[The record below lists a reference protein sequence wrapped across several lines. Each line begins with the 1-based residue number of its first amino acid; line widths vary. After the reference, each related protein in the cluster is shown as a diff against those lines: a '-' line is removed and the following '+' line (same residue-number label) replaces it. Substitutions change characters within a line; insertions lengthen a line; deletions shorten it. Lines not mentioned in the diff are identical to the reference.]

1 MGNCCET
8 RVVPRNKTSTPSSS
22 VEEGSPKSLRK
33 VEPQKD
39 QHATHVLRQSHHRN
53 IAAPLHADEHQV
65 RACTSRDNPQAEATV
80 LPECADNTLD
90 KGKAHLKVAKLQ
102 NQSKRRKCLS
112 SILKKFSRKKT
123 VAPLVVKRRQVLP
136 VAFTETAQITTEVLP
151 ENADAAPSA
160 GEQGEPPVG
169 MAKEERK
176 KRRHIFSILRGICR
190 KKTVTP
196 QDTKTPSASEGPSTK
211 TTEKNTKDL
220 PENTDN
226 QLTPDDQKRT
236 PDTMESVEVRR
247 RRLISLLIKTIKE
260 KQAMDTQ
267 NAMGPEVHKDTSAE
281 TTVHSKKDVPEHTH
295 NPLPLDDQKGTP
307 DTMESVEERKRRLY
321 SMILKKLEAM
331 QAMYSEDE
339 SEPELRNVTSVQRIV
354 YEGEVS
360 SLLKRFYKKDPRP
373 SQAWAEP
380 PGPPSTSKE
389 TAAAGE
395 QGMQNVPDIKQLFF
409 KKGEFEP
416 HDEGSWEE
424 YQSYFPHAIHVP
436 DSRQTLQM
444 VSTMVESSQV
454 GDSDVEEQQEQ
465 LDSKENFPDAY
476 EVQRWEM
483 RKRPSTL
490 SPAVNTL
497 FVRRPMSSE
506 SDEESTPIRRKKRR
520 NKRHL

>member
-1 MGNCCET
+1 
-8 RVVPRNKTSTPSSS
+8 
-22 VEEGSPKSLRK
+22 
-33 VEPQKD
+33 
-39 QHATHVLRQSHHRN
+39 
-53 IAAPLHADEHQV
+53 
-65 RACTSRDNPQAEATV
+65 
-80 LPECADNTLD
+80 
-90 KGKAHLKVAKLQ
+90 
-102 NQSKRRKCLS
+102 
-112 SILKKFSRKKT
+112 
-123 VAPLVVKRRQVLP
+123 
-136 VAFTETAQITTEVLP
+136 
-151 ENADAAPSA
+151 
-160 GEQGEPPVG
+160 
-169 MAKEERK
+169 
-176 KRRHIFSILRGICR
+176 
-190 KKTVTP
+190 
-196 QDTKTPSASEGPSTK
+196 
-211 TTEKNTKDL
+211 
-220 PENTDN
+220 
-226 QLTPDDQKRT
+226 
-236 PDTMESVEVRR
+236 MESVEVRR

-295 NPLPLDDQKGTP
+295 NPLASDDQKGTP
-307 DTMESVEERKRRLY
+307 ETMESVEERKRRLY

-331 QAMYSEDE
+331 QGMYSEDE
-339 SEPELRNVTSVQRIV
+339 SEPELRNVTSVQRTV

-424 YQSYFPHAIHVP
+424 YQSYFPHGVHVP

-444 VSTMVESSQV
+444 DSTMVESYIAQV

-497 FVRRPMSSE
+497 FVRRPTSSE

>member
-1 MGNCCET
+1 
-8 RVVPRNKTSTPSSS
+8 
-22 VEEGSPKSLRK
+22 
-33 VEPQKD
+33 
-39 QHATHVLRQSHHRN
+39 
-53 IAAPLHADEHQV
+53 
-65 RACTSRDNPQAEATV
+65 
-80 LPECADNTLD
+80 
-90 KGKAHLKVAKLQ
+90 
-102 NQSKRRKCLS
+102 
-112 SILKKFSRKKT
+112 
-123 VAPLVVKRRQVLP
+123 
-136 VAFTETAQITTEVLP
+136 
-151 ENADAAPSA
+151 
-160 GEQGEPPVG
+160 
-169 MAKEERK
+169 
-176 KRRHIFSILRGICR
+176 
-190 KKTVTP
+190 
-196 QDTKTPSASEGPSTK
+196 
-211 TTEKNTKDL
+211 
-220 PENTDN
+220 
-226 QLTPDDQKRT
+226 
-236 PDTMESVEVRR
+236 MESVEVRR

-295 NPLPLDDQKGTP
+295 NPLASDDQKGTP
-307 DTMESVEERKRRLY
+307 ETMESVEERKRRLY

-331 QAMYSEDE
+331 QENAPSPFEEEKTSDSSVNVE
-339 SEPELRNVTSVQRIV
+339 SKRSKCF
-354 YEGEVS
+354 S

-424 YQSYFPHAIHVP
+424 YQSYFPHGVHVP

-444 VSTMVESSQV
+444 DSTMVESYIAQV

-497 FVRRPMSSE
+497 FVRRPTSSE

>member
-1 MGNCCET
+1 
-8 RVVPRNKTSTPSSS
+8 
-22 VEEGSPKSLRK
+22 
-33 VEPQKD
+33 
-39 QHATHVLRQSHHRN
+39 
-53 IAAPLHADEHQV
+53 
-65 RACTSRDNPQAEATV
+65 
-80 LPECADNTLD
+80 
-90 KGKAHLKVAKLQ
+90 
-102 NQSKRRKCLS
+102 
-112 SILKKFSRKKT
+112 
-123 VAPLVVKRRQVLP
+123 
-136 VAFTETAQITTEVLP
+136 
-151 ENADAAPSA
+151 
-160 GEQGEPPVG
+160 
-169 MAKEERK
+169 
-176 KRRHIFSILRGICR
+176 
-190 KKTVTP
+190 
-196 QDTKTPSASEGPSTK
+196 
-211 TTEKNTKDL
+211 
-220 PENTDN
+220 
-226 QLTPDDQKRT
+226 
-236 PDTMESVEVRR
+236 MESVEVRR

-295 NPLPLDDQKGTP
+295 NPLASDDQKGTP
-307 DTMESVEERKRRLY
+307 ETMESVEERKRRLY

-331 QAMYSEDE
+331 Q
-339 SEPELRNVTSVQRIV
+339 
-354 YEGEVS
+354 VS

-424 YQSYFPHAIHVP
+424 YQSYFPHGVHVP

-444 VSTMVESSQV
+444 DSTMVESYIAQV

-497 FVRRPMSSE
+497 FVRRPTSSE

>member
-1 MGNCCET
+1 
-8 RVVPRNKTSTPSSS
+8 
-22 VEEGSPKSLRK
+22 
-33 VEPQKD
+33 
-39 QHATHVLRQSHHRN
+39 
-53 IAAPLHADEHQV
+53 
-65 RACTSRDNPQAEATV
+65 
-80 LPECADNTLD
+80 
-90 KGKAHLKVAKLQ
+90 
-102 NQSKRRKCLS
+102 
-112 SILKKFSRKKT
+112 
-123 VAPLVVKRRQVLP
+123 
-136 VAFTETAQITTEVLP
+136 
-151 ENADAAPSA
+151 
-160 GEQGEPPVG
+160 
-169 MAKEERK
+169 
-176 KRRHIFSILRGICR
+176 
-190 KKTVTP
+190 
-196 QDTKTPSASEGPSTK
+196 
-211 TTEKNTKDL
+211 
-220 PENTDN
+220 
-226 QLTPDDQKRT
+226 
-236 PDTMESVEVRR
+236 MESVEVRR

-295 NPLPLDDQKGTP
+295 NPLASDDQKGTP
-307 DTMESVEERKRRLY
+307 ETMESVEERKRRLY

-331 QAMYSEDE
+331 
-339 SEPELRNVTSVQRIV
+339 
-354 YEGEVS
+354 
-360 SLLKRFYKKDPRP
+360 
-373 SQAWAEP
+373 
-380 PGPPSTSKE
+380 
-389 TAAAGE
+389 

-424 YQSYFPHAIHVP
+424 YQSYFPHGVHVP

-444 VSTMVESSQV
+444 DSTMVESYIAQV

-497 FVRRPMSSE
+497 FVRRPTSSE

>member
-1 MGNCCET
+1 
-8 RVVPRNKTSTPSSS
+8 
-22 VEEGSPKSLRK
+22 
-33 VEPQKD
+33 
-39 QHATHVLRQSHHRN
+39 
-53 IAAPLHADEHQV
+53 
-65 RACTSRDNPQAEATV
+65 
-80 LPECADNTLD
+80 
-90 KGKAHLKVAKLQ
+90 
-102 NQSKRRKCLS
+102 
-112 SILKKFSRKKT
+112 
-123 VAPLVVKRRQVLP
+123 
-136 VAFTETAQITTEVLP
+136 
-151 ENADAAPSA
+151 
-160 GEQGEPPVG
+160 
-169 MAKEERK
+169 
-176 KRRHIFSILRGICR
+176 
-190 KKTVTP
+190 
-196 QDTKTPSASEGPSTK
+196 
-211 TTEKNTKDL
+211 
-220 PENTDN
+220 
-226 QLTPDDQKRT
+226 
-236 PDTMESVEVRR
+236 MESVEVRR

-295 NPLPLDDQKGTP
+295 NPLASDDQKGTP
-307 DTMESVEERKRRLY
+307 ETMESVEERKRRLY

-331 QAMYSEDE
+331 QGMYSEDE
-339 SEPELRNVTSVQRIV
+339 SEPELRNVTSVQRTV
-354 YEGEVS
+354 YEGEENAPSPFEEEKTSDSSVNVESKRSKCFS

-424 YQSYFPHAIHVP
+424 YQSYFPHGVHVP

-444 VSTMVESSQV
+444 DSTMVESYIAQV

-497 FVRRPMSSE
+497 FVRRPTSSE

>member
-1 MGNCCET
+1 MVNTGPQDLAALNEGFL
-8 RVVPRNKTSTPSSS
+8 VVPRNKTSTPSSS

-39 QHATHVLRQSHHRN
+39 QH
-53 IAAPLHADEHQV
+53 
-65 RACTSRDNPQAEATV
+65 V

-90 KGKAHLKVAKLQ
+90 KGKAHLKVAKDQPFHALQ
-102 NQSKRRKCLS
+102 QFINGVDIGLGQFKALDLGLRVVTGVFESLGSSQEWSLDFS

-281 TTVHSKKDVPEHTH
+281 TTVHSKKVDVPEHTH

-307 DTMESVEERKRRLY
+307 DTMESECKMFQTLNSY
-321 SMILKKLEAM
+321 FLKK
-331 QAMYSEDE
+331 E
-339 SEPELRNVTSVQRIV
+339 SLNLMMRGPGKNTKAISHMPFMFPTLDKLCRW
-354 YEGEVS
+354 
-360 SLLKRFYKKDPRP
+360 F
-373 SQAWAEP
+373 P
-380 PGPPSTSKE
+380 P
-389 TAAAGE
+389 
-395 QGMQNVPDIKQLFF
+395 
-409 KKGEFEP
+409 
-416 HDEGSWEE
+416 W
-424 YQSYFPHAIHVP
+424 
-436 DSRQTLQM
+436 
-444 VSTMVESSQV
+444 
-454 GDSDVEEQQEQ
+454 
-465 LDSKENFPDAY
+465 
-476 EVQRWEM
+476 
-483 RKRPSTL
+483 
-490 SPAVNTL
+490 
-497 FVRRPMSSE
+497 
-506 SDEESTPIRRKKRR
+506 
-520 NKRHL
+520 